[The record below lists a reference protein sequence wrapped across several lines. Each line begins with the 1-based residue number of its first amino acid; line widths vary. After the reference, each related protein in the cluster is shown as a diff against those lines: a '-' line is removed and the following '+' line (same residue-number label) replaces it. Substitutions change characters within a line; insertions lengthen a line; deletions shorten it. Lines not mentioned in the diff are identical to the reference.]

1 MEKDPYETTN
11 LAVDHRGVVEEMKR
25 LLHACKQ
32 KGLRFMDAA
41 YKRKFR

>member
-11 LAVDHRGVVEEMKR
+11 LAVDYRGVVEKMKR

-32 KGLRFMDAA
+32 TGLRFMDGD
-41 YKRKFR
+41 KR